1 LDSKLQRSAAGQVS
15 KHAQILMVEDDAVI
29 RHMLSQL
36 LRNSGWLVD
45 EAADGLEALD
55 AAQHRRPDLV
65 LLDIGLP
72 GIDGFEVCRRLR
84 ARTEFEEVPILMLT
98 GRDDVDSIRAAF
110 EAGASDFAIKTIAPS
125 LIAHRVRFM
134 LRASMT
140 LTALRRSEA
149 RLAEAQ
155 RIARMGNWELDVRS
169 GAFIAS
175 GETLRLLRLGAE
187 AGVRPLSMIRMSIA
201 EDEREQFDQMLTAA
215 QSTASGRFDRE
226 FRVVTGG
233 GHSRVIRFIGEADA
247 TSGVTVERLM
257 GTAQDLTEVV
267 ESREQI
273 RTLAYYDSLTG
284 LPNRLLFLDQVR
296 VAMTRAR
303 RRGDKTALM
312 VVDLD
317 NFKRINDTLGHGAGD
332 EVLRIVGQRLRDA
345 IRDTDGVLRD
355 DETPAA
361 PSVAR
366 MGGDEFLIAA
376 SDMATGEQAAAV
388 ATRLLD
394 ALRAPIPLSSGPV
407 YISASLG
414 ISIFPDDGNEFET
427 LLKHADVA
435 LYQAKD
441 AGRNTFEFYN
451 QQMNELALQRLVLES
466 SLRDA
471 IAERSL
477 SLAVQPKVDG
487 RTGEVIGGEALLRWH
502 HGDHGVVAP
511 TVFVSLAERI
521 GLASPL
527 TIMIVD
533 EVCQHMV
540 AWREAGLSLLPI
552 AVNVSAHVF
561 RDQETVDTI
570 CRIPASYG
578 ISPDLIE
585 FEVTETAL
593 IDDPRRAAGVLNL
606 IRERGYRVAL
616 DDFGTGYSSLSHLR
630 KFGLDVLKVDRSFVR
645 DLQIN
650 AKDASIVRGIIA
662 MAHSLGL
669 ETVAEGVE
677 SEAQREA
684 LLRFGCTTMQGFLF
698 GTPGTAAEF
707 AERLRARDQFSQPC
721 AAASEP
727 TALLAAE

>member
-1 LDSKLQRSAAGQVS
+1 MSRR
-15 KHAQILMVEDDAVI
+15 AQILMVEDDVVI
-29 RHMLSQL
+29 RTMLSEL
-36 LRNSGWLVD
+36 LRTAGWDVD
-45 EAADGLEALD
+45 ECGDGLEALD
-55 AAQHRRPDLV
+55 SAQHRRPDLV

-84 ARTEFEEVPILMLT
+84 ARAEFEETPILMLT
-98 GRDDVDSIRAAF
+98 GRDDGDSIRRAF
-110 EAGASDFAIKTIAPS
+110 EAGATDFAIKTIAPA
-125 LIAHRVRFM
+125 LIAHRARFM
-134 LRASMT
+134 LRASTT
-140 LTALRRSEA
+140 LAALRRSEA

-175 GETLRLLRLGAE
+175 GETFRLLRFGTE
-187 AGVRPLSMIRMSIA
+187 AGVRPLSMVRMAIA
-201 EDEREQFDQMLTAA
+201 EDEREQFDHVL
-215 QSTASGRFDRE
+215 STATRSASERFDHE
-226 FRVVTGG
+226 FRIVTSD
-233 GHSRVIRFIGEADA
+233 GHVRVIRLIGEAD
-247 TSGVTVERLM
+247 TSGGETVERLM

-296 VAMTRAR
+296 ASMARAR
-303 RRGDKTALM
+303 RQSDKMALM

-332 EVLRIVGQRLRDA
+332 EVLRIVGGRLRETV
-345 IRDTDGVLRD
+345 RDTDGIVRD
-355 DETPAA
+355 DELHSA

-366 MGGDEFLIAA
+366 MGGDEFLLAVA
-376 SDMATGEQAAAV
+376 GLATGDQAAAV
-388 ATRLLD
+388 AGRLLA
-394 ALRAPIPLSSGPV
+394 ALREPILLPTGPLHL
-407 YISASLG
+407 SASVG
-414 ISIFPDDGNEFET
+414 ISIFPDDGDEFET
-427 LLKHADVA
+427 MLKHADIA

-441 AGRNTFEFYN
+441 AGRNAFEFYD
-451 QQMNELALQRLVLES
+451 QHMNELALQRLVLES

-471 IAERSL
+471 IAHRSL
-477 SLAVQPKVDG
+477 TLAVQPKVDG
-487 RTGEVIGGEALLRWH
+487 RTGEVIGGEALLRWTH
-502 HGDHGVVAP
+502 REHGVVAP

-527 TIMIVD
+527 TVMIVD

-540 AWREAGLSLLPI
+540 AWRDAGLTLLPMAI
-552 AVNVSAHVF
+552 NVSAHVF
-561 RDQETVDTI
+561 RDAATVESI
-570 CRIPASYG
+570 CAIPASYG
-578 ISPDLIE
+578 IAPELIE

-645 DLQIN
+645 DLQQN
-650 AKDASIVRGIIA
+650 PKDASIVSGIIA
-662 MAHSLGL
+662 MAQSLGL

-684 LLRFGCTTMQGFLF
+684 LLRFGCITMQGFLF
-698 GTPGTAAEF
+698 GKPGTAEEF
-707 AERLRARDQFSQPC
+707 AARLRARDEFLSHGPV
-721 AAASEP
+721 AAGSVA
-727 TALLAAE
+727 ALAHGD